1 MSKHE
6 KLKEF
11 ALNLISRNVPLYVIA
26 VQEIWSIHVK
36 ELVDI
41 PGFNF
46 MYKTR
51 QDGRGGGEGF
61 YVKEDILF
69 RECNL
74 YQYIDSQFE
83 NLIIDVTI
91 NKRKFLL
98 CNIYRSPNVMGN
110 VSMRDLIESY
120 NNRLD
125 ELQQILNRHQQHTLI
140 VFSDCNINVL
150 KINNSPLAAE
160 YLDTCHTNGFMLTNL
175 KASRVNPNSYS
186 LIDHILVNSVTNDI
200 LSGTI
205 ICDIS
210 DHFPIFYTCNEVVNP
225 ANT

>member
-1 MSKHE
+1 MTNVPLLFENDDWPNPYTSVNINSSFYDTDTLIQKFSNYLHPLFISINVQSLMSKHE

-83 NLIIDVTI
+83 NLIIYVTI

-140 VFSDCNINVL
+140 VFSD
-150 KINNSPLAAE
+150 
-160 YLDTCHTNGFMLTNL
+160 
-175 KASRVNPNSYS
+175 
-186 LIDHILVNSVTNDI
+186 
-200 LSGTI
+200 
-205 ICDIS
+205 
-210 DHFPIFYTCNEVVNP
+210 
-225 ANT
+225 